1 MSIGRTIDIVLAG
14 VGGQGSVLATQVL
27 GRAALLAEI
36 AAVTSE
42 VHGMSQRGGTVVT
55 AVRLGRLD
63 AAPLVAAGTAD
74 YLVGFEPV
82 EGIRQLGMLKPDGLA
97 ILAEEAVLPVIE
109 SLRATPYPR
118 NVEDLAR
125 AVAASVLMVPAG
137 GIADDLG
144 NPRLASTVLL
154 GVLSVYLD
162 IPEDAWLGAIQQSVP
177 PKTVDANIAA
187 FRHGAEWRTAREK
200 AVTAF

>member
-1 MSIGRTIDIVLAG
+1 MSDGRTIDIVLAG

-137 GIADDLG
+137 DIADDLG

-162 IPEDAWLGAIQQSVP
+162 IPEDAWLGAIQQAVP